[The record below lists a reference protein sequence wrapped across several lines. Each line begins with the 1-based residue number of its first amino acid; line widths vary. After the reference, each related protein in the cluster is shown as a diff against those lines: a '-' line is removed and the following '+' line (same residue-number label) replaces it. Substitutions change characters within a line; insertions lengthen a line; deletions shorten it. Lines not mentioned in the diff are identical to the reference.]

1 MGLRRPG
8 GDTGGQG
15 GWHSPGARGQR
26 RSAGQLATVRTCWRA
41 GARRFAQRAPARGAT
56 SHTGHEVR
64 TTRKFQAVLTL
75 LPAADGAEPA
85 SLAWPA
91 WRAVVRARDHA
102 TRAGQVLTALVS
114 ADDEPPPGQSNVVVT
129 IVVVGAS
136 PDNCLDVGDPFTLW
150 RGRDIARGVISRRLY
165 V

>member
-1 MGLRRPG
+1 MGLGSAEVTQVGRAAGTRLAHAASAAVRGSFSTIMTCWGAVARRLALRAHPR
-8 GDTGGQG
+8 DTTG
-15 GWHSPGARGQR
+15 H
-26 RSAGQLATVRTCWRA
+26 AGQE
-41 GARRFAQRAPARGAT
+41 
-56 SHTGHEVR
+56 SR

>member
-1 MGLRRPG
+1 MRRAAGIGLARAAG
-8 GDTGGQG
+8 AV
-15 GWHSPGARGQR
+15 ARG
-26 RSAGQLATVRTCWRA
+26 SVSTVLTCWRA
-41 GARRFAQRAPARGAT
+41 VTRRAALGAPAGGTTNDARQD
-56 SHTGHEVR
+56 VR
-64 TTRKFQAVLTL
+64 KTRKFQAVLTL

-85 SLAWPA
+85 PLAWPA

-114 ADDEPPPGQSNVVVT
+114 AEDGGPAGGQSNVVVT
-129 IVVVGAS
+129 MVVVGPS

>member
-1 MGLRRPG
+1 VDRAAGTSPARAASAAVRGSFSTVMTRLRAVARRVALRAN
-8 GDTGGQG
+8 
-15 GWHSPGARGQR
+15 ARGTA
-26 RSAGQLATVRTCWRA
+26 SRA
-41 GARRFAQRAPARGAT
+41 RQDA
-56 SHTGHEVR
+56 R

-85 SLAWPA
+85 ALAWPV

-102 TRAGQVLTALVS
+102 TRAGQVFTALVS
-114 ADDEPPPGQSNVVVT
+114 ADDGGPPPGQSSVVVT

-150 RGRDIARGVISRRLY
+150 RGRDIARGVISGRLF